1 MAQKRDYYDVLG
13 VARSASQDEIKTAY
27 RNLAKQLHPDKNP
40 DDPEAEERF
49 KEATEAYNVLYDVE
63 KRKRYDRFGHAGF
76 GSGGGSDPGFERMDF
91 RSVGDMLEGLMGE
104 VFGQG
109 ATRRARQGH
118 DLEVELAVSFEEAA
132 LGAEKTLSVER
143 LRDCTTCEG
152 TGAAPGTRVERCA
165 ACAGTGEI
173 RFQRGFFSASR
184 PCSSCGG
191 TGKKIES
198 PCPTCKG
205 RTAVPASEEV
215 LVRIPPGV
223 EHGAVRSLRG
233 GGERGRNGGP
243 PGDLHVRIVVKEHPL
258 FSREGADV
266 KVTVPISFPEA
277 VLGTQCDVPTLEG
290 KVKMKIPPGTQSGKV
305 FRLRG
310 KGIEVLGGAGKG
322 DQLVTILVEVP
333 QEITKKQRK
342 LIEELAAEFG
352 EEVHPQQK
360 SFFEKLRGLFE

>member
-1 MAQKRDYYDVLG
+1 MSARDYYDVLG
-13 VARSASQDEIKTAY
+13 VPRTATQDEIKQAY

-40 DDPEAEERF
+40 DDPAAEERF
-49 KEATEAYNVLYDVE
+49 KEASEAYGVLFDVD
-63 KRKRYDRFGHAGF
+63 KRRQYDRFGHA
-76 GSGGGSDPGFERMDF
+76 SAAGGAGFERVDF
-91 RSVGDMLEGLMGE
+91 RSVGDMIEGLVGE

-109 ATRRARQGH
+109 ATRRARQGQ

-132 LGAEKTLSVER
+132 LGAEKTLTVER

-152 TGAAPGTRVERCA
+152 SGAAPGTRVERCS
-165 ACAGTGEI
+165 ACQGTGEV

-205 RTAVPASEEV
+205 RTAIPASEEV
-215 LVRIPPGV
+215 LVRVPPGV
-223 EHGAVRSLRG
+223 EHGAVRSMRG
-233 GGERGRNGGP
+233 GGERGRNNGP

-258 FSREGADV
+258 FARDGADV

-277 VLGTQCDVPTLEG
+277 VLGTQVDVPTLEG
-290 KVKMKIPPGTQSGKV
+290 KVKMKVPSGTQSGKQ

-310 KGIEVLGGAGKG
+310 KGIEVFGGAGKG
-322 DQLVTILVEVP
+322 DQIVTVVVEVP
-333 QEITKKQRK
+333 EQITRKQRQ
-342 LIEELAAEFG
+342 LIEELAKELG
-352 EEVHPQQK
+352 EDVQPLQK
-360 SFFEKLRGLFE
+360 SFFEKLRDLFD

>member
-13 VARSASQDEIKTAY
+13 VARTATQDEIKLAY
-27 RNLAKQLHPDKNP
+27 RALAKQLHPDKNP
-40 DDPEAEERF
+40 DDPQAEERF
-49 KEATEAYNVLYDVE
+49 KEASEAYNVLFDAE
-63 KRKRYDRFGHAGF
+63 KRKRYDRLGHGAFGGDAGF
-76 GSGGGSDPGFERMDF
+76 DRVDF
-91 RSVGDMLEGLMGE
+91 RSVGDMIEGLVGE

-109 ATRRARQGH
+109 ATRRARQGQ
-118 DLEVELAVSFEEAA
+118 DLEVELEVTFEEAA
-132 LGAEKTLSVER
+132 LGAEKTLTVER
-143 LRDCTTCEG
+143 LRDCATCNA
-152 TGAAPGTRVERCA
+152 TGAAPGTRVERCS
-165 ACAGTGEI
+165 ACAGTGEV

-205 RTAVPASEEV
+205 RTAMPTQEEV

-243 PGDLHVRIVVKEHPL
+243 PGDLHVRVLVKEHPL
-258 FSREGADV
+258 FSRDAADV

-277 VLGTQCDVPTLEG
+277 VLGTQVDVPTLEG
-290 KVKMKIPPGTQSGKV
+290 KVKMKIPAGTQSGKV

-322 DQLVTILVEVP
+322 DELVTILVEVP
-333 QEITKKQRK
+333 QEITKRQRQ

>member
-1 MAQKRDYYDVLG
+1 MAQKRDYYDVIG
-13 VARSASQDEIKTAY
+13 VPRTATQDEIKQAY

-40 DDPEAEERF
+40 DDPQAEERF
-49 KEATEAYNVLYDVE
+49 KEATEAYNVLFDVE
-63 KRKRYDRFGHAGF
+63 KRRHYDRFGHATA
-76 GSGGGSDPGFERMDF
+76 GGGPGFERVDF
-91 RSVGDMLEGLMGE
+91 RSVGDVIEGIVGA
-104 VFGQG
+104 FGQS
-109 ATRRARQGH
+109 AARRARQGQ

-143 LRDCTTCEG
+143 LKDCATCNA
-152 TGAAPGTRVERCA
+152 TGAAPGTRVERCS
-165 ACAGTGEI
+165 ACAGTGEV

-191 TGKKIES
+191 TGKKTES

-205 RTAVPASEEV
+205 RTAMPTEEQV

-223 EHGAVRSLRG
+223 EHGAVRSMRG
-233 GGERGRNGGP
+233 GGEKGRNGGP

-258 FSREGADV
+258 FSRDGADV

-277 VLGTQCDVPTLEG
+277 VLGTQVDVPTLEG
-290 KVKMKIPPGTQSGKV
+290 KVKMKIPSGTQSGKM

-322 DQLVTILVEVP
+322 DELVTVLVEVP
-333 QEITKKQRK
+333 QEITAKQRK

>member
-13 VARSASQDEIKTAY
+13 VPRTATQDEIKQAY

-40 DDPEAEERF
+40 DDPQAEERF
-49 KEATEAYNVLYDVE
+49 KEASEAYNVLFDAD
-63 KRKRYDRFGHAGF
+63 KRRQYDRFGHATA
-76 GSGGGSDPGFERMDF
+76 GGPGFERVDF
-91 RSVGDMLEGLMGE
+91 RSVGDMLEGLVGE

-109 ATRRARQGH
+109 ATRRARQGQ

-132 LGAEKTLSVER
+132 LGAEKTLTVER
-143 LRDCTTCEG
+143 LRDCGTCSG
-152 TGAAPGTRVERCA
+152 SGAAPGTRVERCS
-165 ACAGTGEI
+165 ACAGTGEV

-191 TGKKIES
+191 TGKKVES

-205 RTAVPASEEV
+205 RTAVPAQEEV

-223 EHGAVRSLRG
+223 EHGALRSMRG
-233 GGERGRNGGP
+233 GGERGRNNGP

-277 VLGTQCDVPTLEG
+277 VLGTQVDVPTLEG
-290 KVKMKIPPGTQSGKV
+290 KVKMKIPSGTQSGKM

-322 DQLVTILVEVP
+322 DELVTVLVEVP
-333 QEITKKQRK
+333 QEITAKQRK

>member
-1 MAQKRDYYDVLG
+1 MTQKRDYYEVLG
-13 VARSASQDEIKTAY
+13 IARTASQDDIKQAY

-40 DDPEAEERF
+40 GDAAAEERF
-49 KEATEAYNVLYDVE
+49 KEASEAYTVLFDVE
-63 KRKRYDRFGHAGF
+63 KRARYDRMGHAGF
-76 GSGGGSDPGFERMDF
+76 GGGGGASYDRVDF
-91 RSVGDMLEGLMGE
+91 RSVGEMLEGIMGE

-109 ATRRARQGH
+109 ATRRARQGQ
-118 DLEVELAVSFEEAA
+118 DLEVELAVTFEEAA
-132 LGAEKTLSVER
+132 LGAEKTLTVER
-143 LRDCTTCEG
+143 AKECAACG
-152 TGAAPGTRVERCA
+152 ATGAAPGTRVERCT
-165 ACAGTGEI
+165 ACAGAGEV

-191 TGKKIES
+191 TGKKIET
-198 PCPTCKG
+198 PCPTCQGK
-205 RTAVPASEEV
+205 TMVASTEEV
-215 LVRIPPGV
+215 LVRLPPGV

-243 PGDLHVRIVVKEHPL
+243 PGDLHVRIHVKEHPL
-258 FSREGADV
+258 FARDGADV

-277 VLGTQCDVPTLEG
+277 VLGTQIDVPTLEG
-290 KVKMKIPPGTQSGKV
+290 KVKMKIPPGTQSGKA

-310 KGIEVLGGAGKG
+310 KGIEILGGAGKG

-333 QEITKKQRK
+333 LEVTKKQRQ

-360 SFFEKLRGLFE
+360 SFFDKLRGLFE

>member
-1 MAQKRDYYDVLG
+1 MAQKRDYYELLG
-13 VARSASQDEIKTAY
+13 VARTATQDEIKAAY

-40 DDPEAEERF
+40 DDPAAEERF
-49 KEATEAYNVLYDVE
+49 KEVSEAYSVLYDVE
-63 KRKRYDRFGHAGF
+63 KRRRYDRMGHAAF
-76 GSGGGSDPGFERMDF
+76 GGGGGGDGGYERMDF
-91 RSVGDMLEGLMGE
+91 RAVSDILEGLMGE

-109 ATRRARQGH
+109 AQRRARQGQ
-118 DLEVELAVSFEEAA
+118 DLEVELEVSFEEAA

-143 LRDCTTCEG
+143 AKDCSACAA
-152 TGAAPGTRVERCA
+152 TGAAPGARVERCS
-165 ACAGTGEI
+165 ACAGTGEV

-184 PCSSCGG
+184 PCSTCGG
-191 TGKKIES
+191 SGKRIDT
-198 PCPTCKG
+198 PCPACKG
-205 RTAVPASEEV
+205 RTVVPVAEEV

-243 PGDLHVRIVVKEHPL
+243 PGDLHVRIAVKEHPL
-258 FSREGADV
+258 FVREDADV
-266 KVTVPISFPEA
+266 KVTVPLSFPEA
-277 VLGTQCDVPTLEG
+277 VLGTQVDVPTLEG
-290 KVKMKIPPGTQSGKV
+290 KVKMKIPSGTQSGKV

-322 DQLVTILVEVP
+322 DQLVTVIVEVP

-342 LIEELAAEFG
+342 LIEELAQEFG

-360 SFFEKLRGLFE
+360 SFFDKLRGLFE